1 MKPPLLLVHGALGNK
16 DMFTP
21 LLPTLQS
28 FYDLHPIELAG
39 HGKTTAEEYEFSVY
53 GFVNQV
59 EDYIFTRQLQ
69 GAYYFGYSLGG
80 YIGLILAAEK
90 PDLLGKVFTLA
101 TKLAWD
107 GSLAQKEADMLRPDV
122 LLEKNPG
129 FVQTL
134 RELHPATQW
143 QTLTANTAQLML
155 ELGQRPIICK
165 ELLALITIPVRLAV
179 GDKDKLVTLE
189 ETIQAYRSLAIGQ
202 LQVFPSTPHLWEK
215 MKYPLIL
222 QALRD
227 FFDA

>member
-16 DMFTP
+16 DMFAP
-21 LLPTLQS
+21 LLTTLQA

-39 HGKTTAEEYEFSVY
+39 HGKTSAAQYEFSVY

-80 YIGLILAAEK
+80 YIGLVLAAEK
-90 PDLLGKVFTLA
+90 PGLLSKVFTLA

-107 GSLAQKEADMLRPDV
+107 GSVAQKEAAALQPEA
-122 LLEKNPG
+122 LLQKNPG

-134 RELHPATQW
+134 RQLHPGTDW
-143 QTLTANTAQLML
+143 QTLVMNTAMLML
-155 ELGQRPIICK
+155 QLGQTPIICK
-165 ELLALITIPVRLAV
+165 ELLSLITIPARLAV

-189 ETIQAYRSLAIGQ
+189 ETIQAYRSLAMGQ

-227 FFDA
+227 FFHE